1 MIALIA
7 LFTALAAVGA
17 FIKIPIGTVPV
28 TLQFAFCNL
37 AMLLLGVKWGTL
49 SIGLYVI
56 LGLVGVPV
64 FTLGGGFSYVLQPTF
79 GYILGFVAGCF
90 LGGLI
95 CSRGTMGLARRLVA
109 SFVNLAVVYVIGVL
123 YLGLIMK
130 FYLGSEVDVPHIIV
144 AYGLVFIP
152 TDGLWAVLSSL
163 AAPRLIPNSQAQ
175 LRRRLSPHYR
185 ERQGVD
191 AKTAAKA
198 CLCAALSALR
208 RRRRACVRRASNGS
222 KSGEYRHR
230 RQKSSMCGAKIV
242 VQVQRVAC
250 RGDAIARRRMRR
262 GDRRRRRAARS
273 ARDVGAAQEGRRDQ
287 VRAAERQDHREVR
300 RRRRDRFRFDQE
312 RRGLRGITLGSL
324 RHLSLFCKK
333 T

>member
-163 AAPRLIPNSQAQ
+163 AAPRLIPYIWGKDSPQT
-175 LRRRLSPHYR
+175 RRLNCVDGYR
-185 ERQGVD
+185 RIIESGKELTPRQLQRLAYVPLSVLCDGAD
-191 AKTAAKA
+191 ALASAARATAQKA
-198 CLCAALSALR
+198 E
-208 RRRRACVRRASNGS
+208 NIDT
-222 KSGEYRHR
+222 
-230 RQKSSMCGAKIV
+230 GAKNH
-242 VQVQRVAC
+242 QCAEL
-250 RGDAIARRRMRR
+250 
-262 GDRRRRRAARS
+262 RS
-273 ARDVGAAQEGRRDQ
+273 SCKFKELLVEATRLRDVGCGEVIVVAAAPQGARAMSELRRKVAAIRFALPSAKIIAKCEGDGAIAS
-287 VRAAERQDHREVR
+287 VLIKSGADCE
-300 RRRRDRFRFDQE
+300 
-312 RRGLRGITLGSL
+312 G
-324 RHLSLFCKK
+324 
-333 T
+333 